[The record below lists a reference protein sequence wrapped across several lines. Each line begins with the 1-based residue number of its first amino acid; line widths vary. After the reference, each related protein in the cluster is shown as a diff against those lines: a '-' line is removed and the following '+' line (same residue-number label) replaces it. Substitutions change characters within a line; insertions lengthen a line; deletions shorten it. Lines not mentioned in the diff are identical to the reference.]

1 MGEAQTMPTG
11 KPRTP
16 AQVALGDAMRAIREE
31 RGTSQ
36 EALALAAGI
45 DRSYYSAIERG
56 EFNVTLANILK
67 IASGLGIPGWKLLRR
82 AGL

>member
-1 MGEAQTMPTG
+1 MSDARAMPKG
-11 KPRTP
+11 RTP
-16 AQVALGDAMRAIREE
+16 TPEQAALGDAMRAIREE

-56 EFNVTLANILK
+56 EYNVTLSNILK
-67 IASGLGIPGWKLLRR
+67 VASGLGVSAWKLLRR
-82 AGL
+82 AEL